1 MDDTMLDGNAVAGML
16 QDVFVVDMTTAMVT
30 CGGCGLPS
38 PIGATHV
45 FRGAGYVLRCP
56 QCEQAMV
63 TLVEGGDRGLV
74 MGFPGIRML
83 QMPGGRP

>member
-1 MDDTMLDGNAVAGML
+1 MDETMLDGNAVAGLL
-16 QDVFVVDMTTAMVT
+16 QDAFLVDMTTAMAT
-30 CGGCGLPS
+30 CLGCGTPS

-56 QCEQAMV
+56 SCEGAMV
-63 TLVEGGDRGLV
+63 TLAQGDRGLV

-83 QMPGGRP
+83 QMPVARS